1 MASLERSCCPA
12 VKRQL
17 VMAYWNALL
26 AAVVK
31 RACDLEAQLFVQ
43 QQLHNAGGSIMQLLF
58 GLPASEAVQV
68 YAACST
74 TAGSAGGIGAGNKP
88 LLAAL
93 GSSSS
98 SSSSSVPGAVAGLDK
113 VYHKGQEALALT
125 MQTDRSLR
133 VFYGFEC
140 AAVRDKLH
148 DAVRLAVMGSN
159 TALDRN
165 LRCCEETVAALDLG
179 LPHSERV
186 IRVHPCFKYGTV
198 RNKPGNLYLCS
209 SMLAFDYDDSEAPKA
224 IAVQQQLQGTAAGP
238 GTALAGVTGRVHS
251 SQLLPAA
258 AAGDTGGSQTGDVLL
273 SVGSRVLVRYA
284 DILKLKQE
292 KGSWGD
298 KHWLVVVYASGPRSE
313 PCTLELG
320 GGGQQLVSDMLADL
334 SRIMAATGH

>member
-1 MASLERSCCPA
+1 MP
-12 VKRQL
+12 
-17 VMAYWNALL
+17 L
-26 AAVVK
+26 A
-31 RACDLEAQLFVQ
+31 D
-43 QQLHNAGGSIMQLLF
+43 
-58 GLPASEAVQV
+58 
-68 YAACST
+68 
-74 TAGSAGGIGAGNKP
+74 
-88 LLAAL
+88 
-93 GSSSS
+93 
-98 SSSSSVPGAVAGLDK
+98 VARLDK
-113 VYHKGQEALALT
+113 VYHKGHDALALT
-125 MQTDRSLR
+125 MQPDRSLR

-148 DAVRLAVMGSN
+148 DAVRLAAMGSN

-165 LRCCEETVAALDLG
+165 LRCCKETVAALDLG
-179 LPHSERV
+179 LPHNERV
-186 IRVHPCFKYGTV
+186 IRVHPCLKYGTV

-224 IAVQQQLQGTAAGP
+224 IAVQQQQLQGTAAVP
-238 GTALAGVTGRVHS
+238 GTAGVTSTVHS
-251 SQLLPAA
+251 GQLLPAA

-298 KHWLVVVYASGPRSE
+298 KRWLVVVYASGPRSE

-334 SRIMAATGH
+334 SRIMAATAH